1 MSLYSTLGVDK
12 NASNVDIKKA
22 FRKLSMQYHP
32 DKPNGNS
39 EKYKEI
45 SNAYDILSD
54 SQKRKEYDHEEQ
66 FGKGHMF
73 GGGGINQND
82 IFNMMFG
89 GGGGGGF
96 EHVFMSGGGPNVRI
110 FQNGRPVFTKPQPIQ
125 QTINITLQEAFTGTN
140 KRIKIR
146 RQVHENN
153 KGRIEEEAFYIP
165 IPKGVDNDEVIILQQ
180 KGHVQHNMKGDI
192 NIKIHVTN
200 NTSFIR
206 KGMDLLYKK
215 TISFKDSLCGFSFII
230 DHIDGKKYNIN
241 NIAGKIIYPGFKK
254 YVPQLGIQRNNITG
268 QLIIEFNVDY
278 PEELSQKQIDTFKD
292 IL

>member
-1 MSLYSTLGVDK
+1 MSLYSTLGVEK
-12 NASNVDIKKA
+12 NASNIDIKKA

-32 DKPNGNS
+32 DKSTGDA

-54 SQKRKEYDHEEQ
+54 SQKRKQYDHEEQ

-73 GGGGINQND
+73 GGSGINQND

-96 EHVFMSGGGPNVRI
+96 EHVFMSGGPNVRI
-110 FQNGRPVFTKPQPIQ
+110 FQNGRPVFQKPKPIQ
-125 QTINITLQEAFTGTN
+125 QLINITLKEAFTGTN
-140 KRIKIR
+140 KRVKIR

-153 KGRIEEEAFYIP
+153 KGILEEEAFYIP
-165 IPKGVDNDEVIILQQ
+165 IPKGVDNDEIIVLQQ
-180 KGHVQHNMKGDI
+180 KGHVQNNMKGDI

-200 NTSFIR
+200 STPFIR

-215 TISFKDSLCGFSFII
+215 TITFKDSLCGFNFMI
-230 DHIDGKKYNIN
+230 DHIDSKKYNIN
-241 NIAGKIIYPGFKK
+241 NNAGKIIYPGFKK
-254 YVPQLGIQRNNITG
+254 YVPKLGMERNDSFG
-268 QLIIEFNVDY
+268 QLIIEFQVDY
-278 PEELSQKQIDTFKD
+278 PEELTQEQIETFKS

>member
-1 MSLYSTLGVDK
+1 MSLYSTLGVEK
-12 NASNVDIKKA
+12 NASNIDIKKA
-22 FRKLSMQYHP
+22 FRKLSMKYHP
-32 DKPNGNS
+32 DKPEGDA
-39 EKYKEI
+39 EKYKKI

-54 SQKRKEYDHEEQ
+54 SQKRKQYDHEEQ

-89 GGGGGGF
+89 GGGGGF

-110 FQNGRPVFTKPQPIQ
+110 FQNGRQVFTKPQPIQ
-125 QTINITLQEAFTGTN
+125 QTVSVTLQEAFTGTN

-146 RQVHENN
+146 RQVHDNN
-153 KGRIEEEAFYIP
+153 KSRLEEEAFYIP
-165 IPKGVDNDEVIILQQ
+165 IPKGADNDEVIVLQQ
-180 KGHVQHNMKGDI
+180 KGHVQNNMKGDI
-192 NIKIHVTN
+192 NIKIHVIN
-200 NTSFIR
+200 NTAFIR

-215 TISFKDSLCGFSFII
+215 TITFKDSLCGFNFMIE
-230 DHIDGKKYNIN
+230 HIDNKKYNIN
-241 NIAGKIIYPGFKK
+241 NNAGKIIYPGFKK
-254 YVPQLGIQRNNITG
+254 YVPKLGIERNDTFG

-278 PEELSQKQIDTFKD
+278 PEELTEKQIETFKN